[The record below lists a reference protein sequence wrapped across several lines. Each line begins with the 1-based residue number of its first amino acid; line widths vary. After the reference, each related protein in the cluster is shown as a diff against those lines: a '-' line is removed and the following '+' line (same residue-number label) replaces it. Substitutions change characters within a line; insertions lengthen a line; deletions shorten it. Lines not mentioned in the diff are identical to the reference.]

1 MNRDLTPAEQINLKT
16 VHCAQISGGESY
28 TIGLRFAPSQ
38 SPGSVEI
45 MVYVNNL
52 EEKTEET
59 FCVKVNYS

>member
-1 MNRDLTPAEQINLKT
+1 MLHQMMLYPALCC
-16 VHCAQISGGESY
+16 VHCVQISGGESY

-45 MVYVNNL
+45 LVYVNNL

-59 FCVKVNYS
+59 FCVRVKYS